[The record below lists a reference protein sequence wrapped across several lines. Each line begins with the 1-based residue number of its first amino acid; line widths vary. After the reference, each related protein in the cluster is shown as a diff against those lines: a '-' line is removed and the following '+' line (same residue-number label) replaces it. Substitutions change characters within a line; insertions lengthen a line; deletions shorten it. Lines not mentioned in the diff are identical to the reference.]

1 MSVNEIM
8 HQYLDAARRGD
19 FDAAFEY
26 FADDI
31 SIRIPGRS
39 PQAGVYRG
47 RDAAI
52 AYIQAARALSHGADV
67 ELELV
72 DALTSEERF
81 SLIVN
86 ERFRRDGGDIVISR
100 ANVYRVL
107 DGKINE
113 VLIFEGDQYAVDELF
128 AGAETTP
135 SQPN

>member
-1 MSVNEIM
+1 MSVSEVM

-39 PQAGVYRG
+39 AQAGVYRG

-52 AYIQAARALSHGADV
+52 AYIQSARALSHDADV

-72 DALTSEERF
+72 DALTSDERF

-86 ERFRRDGGDIVISR
+86 ERFRRDDGDIVISR

-107 DGKINE
+107 DGKIIE
-113 VLIFEGDQYAVDELF
+113 VSIFENDQYAVDELF